1 MIPFNQ
7 VKLVFLFII
16 NKNVNFECISIA
28 KHIINLFNDKF
39 KVKYIRKLVKK
50 SYTPVVP
57 IANTC
62 SIGYPHDSRAD
73 NAAYRHDRRA
83 DNAAY
88 RHDRRADSLSRCWL
102 NWCSLGLF
110 TIFRFVFN
118 SDSDDFGQCPPTVKE
133 KLISSE
139 KSSSSCIQ
147 SILNVALI
155 SFQNCPLFN
164 SE

>member
-28 KHIINLFNDKF
+28 KHIINLVNDKL

-83 DNAAY
+83 DSTAY
-88 RHDRRADSLSRCWL
+88 RHDRRADSLSRL
-102 NWCSLGLF
+102 KGPKPF
-110 TIFRFVFN
+110 
-118 SDSDDFGQCPPTVKE
+118 
-133 KLISSE
+133 
-139 KSSSSCIQ
+139 
-147 SILNVALI
+147 
-155 SFQNCPLFN
+155 
-164 SE
+164 

>member
-62 SIGYPHDSRAD
+62 SIGYPHNSRAD

-88 RHDRRADSLSRCWL
+88 RHDRRADSLSHI
-102 NWCSLGLF
+102 NQF
-110 TIFRFVFN
+110 YVHKVE
-118 SDSDDFGQCPPTVKE
+118 VK
-133 KLISSE
+133 
-139 KSSSSCIQ
+139 SCQKHDICHVPHQ
-147 SILNVALI
+147 KTG
-155 SFQNCPLFN
+155 C
-164 SE
+164 

>member
-1 MIPFNQ
+1 MILFNQ

-16 NKNVNFECISIA
+16 NKNVHFECISIA
-28 KHIINLFNDKF
+28 KHIINLVNDKL

-88 RHDRRADSLSRCWL
+88 RHDRRADSLSRTKL
-102 NWCSLGLF
+102 PMNADIYSTG
-110 TIFRFVFN
+110 FVFETVWRRIVGGATGTRATIIKWPLGGLSN
-118 SDSDDFGQCPPTVKE
+118 LFIFISD
-133 KLISSE
+133 
-139 KSSSSCIQ
+139 
-147 SILNVALI
+147 
-155 SFQNCPLFN
+155 
-164 SE
+164 